1 VAEDGYNNR
10 PPTTETETVSVKIY
24 HTPRCSK
31 SRQALELLRGQGV
44 EPEIVEYLQ
53 TPPDRNTLAQILD
66 LLGIE
71 PRELMRRKEPEYK
84 QAGLDNPALTRE
96 QLIDAMLAHPK
107 LIERPIV
114 IKDGKRAA
122 LGRPP
127 EQVLDV
133 L

>member
-1 VAEDGYNNR
+1 MSL
-10 PPTTETETVSVKIY
+10 TIY
-24 HTPRCSK
+24 HNPRCSK
-31 SRQALELLRGQGV
+31 SRQALELMRGRGRRAGSGRV
-44 EPEIVEYLQ
+44 PEDPAGRA
-53 TPPDRNTLAQILD
+53 PPWTRILD
-66 LLGIE
+66 LLGHRA
-71 PRELMRRKEPEYK
+71 PGADAPQGARV
-84 QAGLDNPALTRE
+84 QAGGSGQPALTRE

-114 IKDGKRAA
+114 IKDGKRAT